1 MSLLEKAL
9 KKIEELKKIPD
20 KKITPRIEKIPEE
33 QKKPKKPKIRKEEIC
48 PTCNKIHKIFQDK
61 DMNKSEIINW
71 FTKYLVVNKE
81 NFTLDWLR
89 GQKLTFESV
98 NEMRK

>member
-1 MSLLEKAL
+1 MCEHQ
-9 KKIEELKKIPD
+9 KI
-20 KKITPRIEKIPEE
+20 
-33 QKKPKKPKIRKEEIC
+33 KPKKVIRKKYFPEIC
-48 PTCNKIHKIFQDK
+48 PECNKKHTIFQDK

-71 FTKYLVVNKE
+71 FSKYLVKNKG

-98 NEMRK
+98 NEMRKKF